1 MAGTREEC
9 TNYFCTL
16 QEAKGTGGG
25 NGSVRG
31 RPSLTP
37 VTLANGGGGPL
48 LPHKNS
54 HPHVVLHSKPKY
66 MEGWGVA
73 DKPFANITETRTNAK
88 GIATTVRPIVT
99 LSDT

>member
-1 MAGTREEC
+1 MEGTREEYP
-9 TNYFCTL
+9 NYFCTL

-37 VTLANGGGGPL
+37 VTLANGGGGAL

-99 LSDT
+99 Y